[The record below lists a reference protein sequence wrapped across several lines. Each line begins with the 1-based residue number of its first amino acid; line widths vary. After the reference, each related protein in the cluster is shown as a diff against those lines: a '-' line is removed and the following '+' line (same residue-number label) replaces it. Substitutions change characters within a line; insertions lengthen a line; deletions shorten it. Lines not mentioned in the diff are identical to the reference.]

1 MFDGSGKGRNEMKD
15 FINDEEFER
24 LNFHEQRDY
33 RWCRT
38 CECYYHIESN
48 HACNSYN
55 VYMDGVVD
63 PRD

>member
-1 MFDGSGKGRNEMKD
+1 MKD